1 MTTLTESCCGFAYP
15 EVGIAQDHALPQ
27 SAVEIGKSR
36 LAGGGDA
43 VE

>member
-1 MTTLTESCCGFAYP
+1 LRKA
-15 EVGIAQDHALPQ
+15 AALSQ
-27 SAVEIGKSR
+27 FAVEIGKSR